1 MGATPLREDAMTD
14 IHFDRA
20 RGFNTLTSGTATG
33 RAVRFR
39 RRQVSV
45 VVSILVSA
53 VFLLSL
59 FSLSGAPAQAAELVI
74 GTGSTA
80 GVYYR
85 VGKAI
90 CSLMNRQAEGSGP
103 TCQAAPTDGSIA
115 NLRGVRAGKLNVA
128 VAQSDWQFHAVNGT
142 GPFSAAGADPAL
154 RALFSVHGEPF
165 TIVARRDAGIRSFDD
180 LKGKRVNMGNPGSGQ
195 RATMEVV
202 MAAKG
207 WTEADFAMA
216 GSLPADQQ
224 SLALCHGRIQ
234 AMVYTVGHPNPSVG
248 KAIGLCD
255 AVIVEVG
262 GPEIDKL
269 VADNPFYAYTEV
281 PAGIYPGNG
290 GAVTTFGVKATVV
303 ASAKMDAETVYRV
316 VQAVFGNLER
326 FRRLHPAFGNLDP
339 GAMVRDG
346 LSAPLHDGAIRY
358 YKEQG
363 LM

>member
-1 MGATPLREDAMTD
+1 MTETHVD
-14 IHFDRA
+14 CA
-20 RGFNTLTSGTATG
+20 RGSDKTTSGSAA
-33 RAVRFR
+33 RPAAR
-39 RRQVSV
+39 RGQFPVFIVAAS
-45 VVSILVSA
+45 LVSS

-59 FSLSGAPAQAAELVI
+59 FGSLGAPARAAELAI

-90 CSLMNRQAEGSGP
+90 CFLMNRQEEAEP
-103 TCQAAPTDGSIA
+103 TCQAVPTGGSIA
-115 NLRGVRAGKLNVA
+115 NLRDIRAGKLNIA

-142 GPFSAAGADPAL
+142 GPFSEAGADPDL

-165 TIVARRDAGIRSFDD
+165 TVVARRDADILSFDD

-207 WTEADFAMA
+207 WTEADFALA
-216 GSLPADQQ
+216 DSLPADQQ
-224 SLALCHGRIQ
+224 SLALCHDRIQ

-248 KAIGLCD
+248 KAAGLCD
-255 AVIVEVG
+255 ALIVKVS
-262 GPEIDKL
+262 GPEIDEL
-269 VADNPFYAYTEV
+269 VDRYPFYAYTSI
-281 PAGIYPGNG
+281 PAGIYSGVDEP
-290 GAVTTFGVKATVV
+290 VTTFGVKATVV
-303 ASAKMDAETVYRV
+303 ASAKMDPEAVYRV
-316 VQAVFGNLER
+316 VQAVFGNLEH
-326 FRRLHPAFGNLDP
+326 FRKLHPAFGDLDP
-339 GAMVRDG
+339 GAMVTDG
-346 LSAPLHDGAIRY
+346 LSAPLHEGAIRY